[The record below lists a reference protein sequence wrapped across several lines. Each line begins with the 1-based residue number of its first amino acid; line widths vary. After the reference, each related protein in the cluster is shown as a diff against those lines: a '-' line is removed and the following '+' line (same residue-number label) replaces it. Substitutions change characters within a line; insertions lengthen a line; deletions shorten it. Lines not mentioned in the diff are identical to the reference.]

1 MVRVL
6 VDAIETVLY
15 SHSLTV
21 RYSDINTGKHLG
33 NDKLISLL
41 QEARLAF
48 FRSLNYN
55 EMRRPEVGF
64 VVADL
69 AISFKTEVFY
79 DEALSIDI
87 GLGDIAQKSM
97 DVLYKVSKAGS
108 GEVVAS
114 AKTGLVFINKQV
126 KEVVN
131 IPEELMREIDKAV
144 VTHR

>member
-1 MVRVL
+1 MVRVS

-21 RYSDINTGKHLG
+21 RYSDVNTGKHLG

-55 EMRRPEVGF
+55 ELNRPEVGF

-69 AISFKTEVFY
+69 AISYKTEAFY
-79 DEALSIDI
+79 DEALSIDV
-87 GLGDIAQKSM
+87 GLGDMAQKSM

-108 GEVVAS
+108 EEVVAS
-114 AKTGLVFINKQV
+114 AKTGLVFINKQA
-126 KEVVN
+126 KKVVN
-131 IPEELMREIDKAV
+131 IPEELMREIDR
-144 VTHR
+144 TERHHR